1 MAKLYWTKDV
11 KNIIDKKIAHDSAI
25 LITDETLTEEQ
36 VLHFRN
42 DLLTFKKYAYEM
54 IEEMEEADRQDEEE
68 MKRLHELVNKKE
80 DTNDE

>member
-11 KNIIDKKIAHDSAI
+11 KTIIDKKIAHDSAI
-25 LITDETLTEEQ
+25 LVTDESLTAEQ

-42 DLLTFKKYAYEM
+42 DILTFKKYAYEM
-54 IEEMEEADRQDEEE
+54 LEEMEETDRQDEEE